1 MTRGNGLI
9 LAGAIAALIS
19 GAALAQ
25 NQASEPKPAG
35 GTTLAPH
42 PLPEYQPATDAMLR
56 NPAAEDWLMMRGNYQ
71 GWGFSSLEQINKT
84 NVKGLQLVWS
94 RLMESGVN
102 EATPIVYKGVM
113 FLGNPGDVIQ
123 ALDARTGELLW
134 QYRRT
139 LPARDVLRSHW
150 GQRKRS
156 IFLYEDKV
164 FTITWDNAVLA
175 LDARTGKQLWEVSRG
190 GDYYITNTTGPIVV
204 DGVVIAGSSCQEA
217 PFGCYVTGHD
227 ARTGK
232 ELWRNEVIPKKG
244 QPGDDT
250 WGGMP
255 FDQRWMTGVWG
266 PITYDPDMNMAFY
279 GSSGVGPAAD
289 VQRGVKGVASLAGT
303 NTRYAVEP
311 RTGKI
316 IWRHQV
322 LPQDNWD
329 QECTFEMMPIT
340 TAVNPD
346 PLAEGMMAIGR
357 RAASASRKTLTGVPC
372 KTSILW
378 SFDQA
383 KGDFLWAKSTAV
395 QNIIKNIDT
404 RGKVTVNPDLI
415 MTDINKTYHQCP
427 THAGG
432 RDWPFSAYSPQ
443 TNVLYVQIQ
452 NLCADYKVR
461 SDNIPSK
468 PRDQYNKSGK
478 VLFADGKDKVGRLDA
493 ISVET
498 GRTLWSWETKASNY
512 SPVLATAG
520 GLLFNGGQDRY
531 FRAFDQT
538 GGKVLWET
546 RLGSQ
551 VFGGAVT
558 FSVAGR
564 QYIAVTAGGGYNPQ
578 PLPLNPGVDQVS
590 GGNMVYVFALPQ

>member
-461 SDNIPSK
+461 ADNIPSK

>member
-1 MTRGNGLI
+1 MTRGSGLI
-9 LAGAIAALIS
+9 LAGAVAALIS
-19 GAALAQ
+19 GVALAQ
-25 NQASEPKPAG
+25 NGASEPKPAG

-42 PLPEYQPATDAMLR
+42 PLPDYQPVTDAMLR
-56 NPAAEDWLMMRGNYQ
+56 NPSSDDWLMMRGNYQ
-71 GWGFSSLEQINKT
+71 GWGFSSLDRINKT

-123 ALDARTGELLW
+123 ALDAKTGELLW

-164 FTITWDNAVLA
+164 FAMTWDNAVLA

-244 QPGDDT
+244 QPGDET

-289 VQRGVKGVASLAGT
+289 VQRGVKGVATLAGT

-316 IWRHQV
+316 IWQHQV

-340 TAVNPD
+340 TPVNPD
-346 PLAEGMMAIGR
+346 PKADGMMAIGR

-378 SFDQA
+378 SFDRE

-395 QNIIKNIDT
+395 QNIVKAIDA
-404 RGKVTVNPDLI
+404 RGKVTVNPEMI
-415 MTDINKTYHQCP
+415 MTDINKTYHTCP

-461 SDNIPSK
+461 ADNIPSL
-468 PRDQYNKSGK
+468 PRDQYNKRGQ

-498 GRTLWSWETKASNY
+498 GRTLWSWETRASNY

-531 FRAFDQT
+531 FRAFDQND
-538 GGKVLWET
+538 GKVLWET

-578 PLPLNPGVDQVS
+578 PLPLNPGLDQVS

>member
-9 LAGAIAALIS
+9 LAGAVAALIS

-25 NQASEPKPAG
+25 NGASEPKPTG

-42 PLPEYQPATDAMLR
+42 PLPDYQPVTDAMLR
-56 NPAAEDWLMMRGNYQ
+56 SPSSDDWLMMRGNYQ
-71 GWGFSSLEQINKT
+71 GWGFSSLDRINKT

-123 ALDARTGELLW
+123 ALDAKTGELLW

-164 FTITWDNAVLA
+164 FAMTWDNAVLA

-244 QPGDDT
+244 QPGDET

-289 VQRGVKGVASLAGT
+289 VQRGVKGVATLAGT

-316 IWRHQV
+316 IWQHQV

-346 PLAEGMMAIGR
+346 PKADGMMAIGR

-378 SFDQA
+378 SFDRE

-395 QNIIKNIDT
+395 QNIVKAIDA
-404 RGKVTVNPDLI
+404 RGKVTVNPEMI
-415 MTDINKTYHQCP
+415 MTDINKTYHTCP

-461 SDNIPSK
+461 ADNIPSL
-468 PRDQYNKSGK
+468 PRDQYNKRGQ

-512 SPVLATAG
+512 SPVLATGG

-531 FRAFDQT
+531 FRAFDQND
-538 GGKVLWET
+538 GKVLWET

-578 PLPLNPGVDQVS
+578 PLPLNPGLDQVS